1 MMTESG
7 YSLSVF
13 GLVVRGIIQAMN
25 KPVLPLILIRG
36 GGDLASGVALRLF
49 HSGFGVV
56 ISEIAAPLTVRRFA
70 SFAEAVFEGE
80 WQVEGVKGAVCS
92 TVEEILETVNNG
104 RIAVKVDPTA
114 ECSHQVPFSAVV
126 DGRMLKSPK
135 SDSLYPEF
143 FTLGLGPGF
152 QVGLNCN
159 AVIET
164 NRGPYLGRVY
174 WHGSAQPDTGEP
186 ETVGPY
192 GSDRVL
198 RAPQAG
204 TFTSKHEI
212 GEIVEAGE
220 IIGRIADTSI
230 MAPFKGVLRGLLR
243 SGTPV
248 QPGLKIGDI
257 DPRCDVSLCS
267 LASDKSLAVGG
278 GVLEALLS
286 RSESWQALK
295 GDV

>member
-1 MMTESG
+1 
-7 YSLSVF
+7 
-13 GLVVRGIIQAMN
+13 MN
-25 KPVLPLILIRG
+25 PPELPLILIRG

-49 HSGFGVV
+49 RSGFGVV

-70 SFAEAVFEGE
+70 AFAEAIYEGE
-80 WQVEGVKGAVCS
+80 WQVEGVTAVACS
-92 TVEEILETVNNG
+92 TVEEILETVHSG

-114 ECSHQVPFSAVV
+114 EFSHQLPISAVI

-135 SDSLYPEF
+135 SDSLFPDF

-152 QVGLNCN
+152 QVGLNCH

-164 NRGPYLGRVY
+164 NRGPNLGRVY

-186 ETVGPY
+186 ETVGAY

-204 TFTSKHEI
+204 TFTSGHEI
-212 GEIVEAGE
+212 GEIIETGE
-220 IIGRIADTSI
+220 TIGLIADTLI
-230 MAPFKGVLRGLLR
+230 IAPFKGVLRGLLR
-243 SGTPV
+243 SGTIV

-257 DPRCDVSLCS
+257 DPRCDVSLCTM
-267 LASDKSLAVGG
+267 ASDKSLAVGG

-286 RSESWQALK
+286 RSEIRQMLK
-295 GDV
+295 GDA

>member
-1 MMTESG
+1 MD
-7 YSLSVF
+7 
-13 GLVVRGIIQAMN
+13 R
-25 KPVLPLILIRG
+25 PVLPLILIRG

-49 HSGFGVV
+49 RSGFGVV
-56 ISEIAAPLTVRRFA
+56 ISEIAAPLSVRRFA
-70 SFAEAVFEGE
+70 SFAEAVFEGK
-80 WQVEGVKGAVCS
+80 WQVEGVKGMACS
-92 TVEEILETVNNG
+92 TVEEILETVISG
-104 RIAVKVDPTA
+104 KVAVTVDPTA
-114 ECSHQVPFSAVV
+114 EYRHQLPFSAVV

-135 SDSLYPEF
+135 SDSLFPDL

-164 NRGPYLGRVY
+164 NRGPALGRVY

-186 ETVGPY
+186 EMVGPY

-198 RAPQAG
+198 RAANAG
-204 TFTSKHEI
+204 IFTSEHEI
-212 GEIVEAGE
+212 GEIVEPGE
-220 IIGRIADTSI
+220 IIGQIADTLI
-230 MAPFKGVLRGLLR
+230 IAPFKGVLRGLLR

-257 DPRCDVSLCS
+257 DPRCDVSLCF

-286 RSESWQALK
+286 RIEIRRTLK
-295 GDV
+295 GIA

>member
-1 MMTESG
+1 MD
-7 YSLSVF
+7 
-13 GLVVRGIIQAMN
+13 R
-25 KPVLPLILIRG
+25 PVLPLVLIRG

-49 HSGFGVV
+49 RSGFGVV
-56 ISEIAAPLTVRRFA
+56 ISEIAAPLSVRRFA
-70 SFAEAVFEGE
+70 SFAEAIFGGE
-80 WQVEGVKGAVCS
+80 WQVEGVKGMACS
-92 TVEEILETVNNG
+92 TVEEILETVKSG
-104 RIAVKVDPTA
+104 KVAVTVDPTA
-114 ECSHQVPFSAVV
+114 EYSHQLPFSAVV
-126 DGRMLKSPK
+126 DGRMLKSPN
-135 SDSLYPEF
+135 SDSLFPDL

-152 QVGLNCN
+152 QVGLNCD

-186 ETVGPY
+186 ETVGPF

-198 RAPQAG
+198 RAANAG
-204 TFTSKHEI
+204 IFISKHEI
-212 GEIVEAGE
+212 GEIVEPGE
-220 IIGRIADTSI
+220 IIGQITNTSI
-230 MAPFKGVLRGLLR
+230 IAPFKGVLRGLLR

-257 DPRCDVSLCS
+257 DPRCDVSLCF

-286 RSESWQALK
+286 RIEIRRTLK
-295 GDV
+295 GIA